1 MNKVLIGSILTTVIA
16 VGGLIALATSSPTT
30 TNTAT
35 QNNVVYTNNKQTI
48 AITAKGGYTPRLT
61 EANADTPTTINITTN
76 GSYDCSTAFTIPSLG
91 IRENLPPSGITA
103 IDIPPQ
109 KSGTT
114 VEGLCSM
121 GMYYFTIAFK

>member
-1 MNKVLIGSILTTVIA
+1 MNKVLIGSVITTVIA
-16 VGGLIALATSSPTT
+16 VGGLVALATSNPT

-61 EANADTPTTINITTN
+61 EAKANTPTTINITTN
-76 GSYDCSTAFTIPSLG
+76 GSYDCSTAFTIPSLD

-109 KSGTT
+109 KPGTT
-114 VEGLCSM
+114 VKGLCSM